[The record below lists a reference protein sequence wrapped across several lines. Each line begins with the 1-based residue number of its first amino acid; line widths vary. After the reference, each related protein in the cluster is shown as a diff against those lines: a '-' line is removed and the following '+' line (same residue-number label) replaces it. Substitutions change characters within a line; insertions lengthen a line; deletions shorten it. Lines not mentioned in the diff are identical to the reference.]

1 VEAVLKI
8 DERSSLPDLLAQLLV
23 GNDLARMRQQ
33 AQQNLKWLA
42 GQTDA
47 DTALE

>member
-1 VEAVLKI
+1 VQAVLEI
-8 DERSSLPDLLAQLLV
+8 DEGTFLPDLLAQLLV
-23 GNDLARMRQQ
+23 GNHLARMRQQ

-42 GQTDA
+42 GQPDA